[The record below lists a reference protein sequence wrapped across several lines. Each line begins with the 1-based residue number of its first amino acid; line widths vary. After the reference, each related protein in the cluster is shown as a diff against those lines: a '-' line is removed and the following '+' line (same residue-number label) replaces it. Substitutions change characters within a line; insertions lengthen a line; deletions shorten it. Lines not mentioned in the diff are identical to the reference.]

1 MHGRRGWCRLCEQA
15 AGRCGLDGAHPP
27 VGRAARTAL
36 LVAALLLAA
45 AIGLC
50 PAAGAEG
57 EAAVYRVDETV
68 TLDVDS
74 VGDVAHRYVLL
85 YDEQFFAEQGA
96 SFEEYPFLLVRRSRA
111 KEAVDEIEGVNADLD
126 RDAGQV
132 TLTFR
137 EPGRAYNMGD
147 RWVLYGLSGP
157 PDEITGGGAV
167 VREEST
173 ENSDFTLWQDLAFTT
188 TTRVSLPVS
197 AENVSWD
204 DDEMA
209 LVWQTPEQVAAFQG
223 KSGSVLQR
231 HRVLFATVF
240 VALMAVSLAAVG
252 VVLVGG
258 RRQQA

>member
-1 MHGRRGWCRLCEQA
+1 MVAGHGAVTVSRPPAYAEWTVRGS
-15 AGRCGLDGAHPP
+15 P
-27 VGRAARTAL
+27 VGRAARAAL
-36 LVAALLLAA
+36 LVVALVLAA
-45 AIGLC
+45 VVGPC
-50 PAAGAEG
+50 PSASAEG
-57 EAAVYRVDETV
+57 EETV
-68 TLDVDS
+68 YGVEETATLDVDS
-74 VGDVAHRYVLL
+74 VGDVDHKYVLL

-111 KEAVDEIEGVNADLD
+111 KEAVDEIEGLNADLD

-188 TTRVSLPVS
+188 TTRVSLPVG
-197 AENVSWD
+197 AEHVSWD

-209 LVWQTPEQVAAFQG
+209 LVWQTPEQVAAFEG
-223 KSGSVLQR
+223 RSGSVLQR

-240 VALMAVSLAAVG
+240 TALMAASLVVVG
-252 VVLVGG
+252 VVLVSG

>member
-1 MHGRRGWCRLCEQA
+1 MV
-15 AGRCGLDGAHPP
+15 AGDGA
-27 VGRAARTAL
+27 VAVSRWLTRAPTAL
-36 LVAALLLAA
+36 LLTALLLAA

-50 PAAGAEG
+50 PSASAEG
-57 EAAVYRVDETV
+57 EDTVYGVDETV

-74 VGDVAHRYVLL
+74 VGDVEHTRVLL

-96 SFEEYPFLLVRRSRA
+96 SFEEYPFLLVRRTRA
-111 KEAVDEIEGVNADLD
+111 KEAVDEIEGLNADLD
-126 RDAGQV
+126 RDAARV

-188 TTRVSLPVS
+188 TTRVVLPAG
-197 AENVSWD
+197 AENVGWD

-209 LVWQTPEQVAAFQG
+209 LVWQTPDQVAAFAG
-223 KSGSVLQR
+223 ERGSVLQR

-240 VALMAVSLAAVG
+240 AALMAAALVVVV
-252 VVLVGG
+252 VVLASG
-258 RRQQA
+258 RRQEA